1 MRKVNYPEQA
11 GEDPAVP
18 ATPSGWLGYVFV
30 LAGIAAAACT
40 LVAFAYGFV
49 GWGLIGIVCVVVLF
63 GVGGVLV
70 TRAGK
75 HNLRH
80 YLTPD
85 REA

>member
-1 MRKVNYPEQA
+1 MRNRKYPEEA
-11 GEDPAVP
+11 GHDPAVP

-40 LVAFAYGFV
+40 LVAFGSGFV
-49 GWGLIGIVCVVVLF
+49 GWGLVGTVGIVVLF
-63 GVGGVLV
+63 GIGGVLL

-75 HNLRH
+75 HNLRY